1 MPRIKPTK
9 AFLTRE
15 RNLVK
20 IREQRREDLFYE
32 HGYVPCEG
40 CLANGTQGH
49 IEYSHHVGKG
59 KSTALADHPE
69 NGAYMCRECHGKVE
83 ALDFEGLRNEATIV
97 EFIHTYAAWLLDK
110 QPSAEEIKL
119 KQLRKDNLAA

>member
-9 AFLTRE
+9 AYLARE

-20 IREQRREDLFYE
+20 IREKRREDLFDE

-40 CLANGTQGH
+40 CLANGTQGC

-69 NGAYMCRECHGKVE
+69 NGAYMCRECHAKVE
-83 ALDFEGLRNEATIV
+83 ALDFDGLRNKATIV
-97 EFIHTYAAWLLDK
+97 EFIQTYASALLDK
-110 QPSAEEIKL
+110 QPSAEEI
-119 KQLRKDNLAA
+119 QLRKDNLAA